1 MLSSRR
7 MPSWNA
13 TFNKEALRR
22 ASWSR
27 LRSKTT
33 FGWMHRRQDEPMMK
47 MVDDHLFVKIL
58 DNTWYYSNSICVFA
72 ETIFSHLNLE
82 ASVFISL
89 GWSWWRESRGDSKD
103 AFHVVDIIGNDTI
116 VAGNGRWNLELDFC
130 MAEASHSKNLFNICG
145 KLNY

>member
-1 MLSSRR
+1 MLDSRR

-27 LRSKTT
+27 LRSKT
-33 FGWMHRRQDEPMMK
+33 FGWMHGRQDDED
-47 MVDDHLFVKIL
+47 VDGNLFVKIL
-58 DNTWYYSNSICVFA
+58 DNTWYYSNSICVFV

-103 AFHVVDIIGNDTI
+103 AFHAVDIIENDTL

-130 MAEASHSKNLFNICG
+130 MAEASHSKDLFNICG